1 MSQIIITCPDCSQ
14 KGSIEISKEKIEKS
28 NRGIAAVH
36 IAEKIICSH
45 SFIAYVDMNMQ
56 VRDYFIADFKVD
68 LPELSSIQILKELT
82 IPDQEKIDVNL
93 IKFNLHALL
102 ITLVL
107 RAIFLKEKIVLINDY
122 DYLNSKILNFFKYI
136 TQGSFEIDISIIS
149 SEDYKNAK
157 EHESEII
164 FFDIRDMMVDFQKN
178 KNLKHLKIEM
188 RIVQRFFAE
197 QDPKPSLIFLKNDV
211 QKAYDLAL
219 IIKDYIQTLNK
230 KEKIYT
236 KKIMDYLENVHNFK
250 ISLEYL
256 KFLIDI
262 IKNYFKVSV
271 RLHLAN
277 VSRMW

>member
-36 IAEKIICSH
+36 IAEKIVCSH